1 MCDHVE
7 HEEISYDE
15 FGNSKEVKTELNIL
29 EWKQACR
36 SCKDMNSVITS
47 STRPRGAQS
56 SDIRKSQLKMTG
68 KLATINPVLKPT
80 VNENQLKLMIT
91 TLQKDN
97 SNLKIEL
104 DNYVKRNN

>member
-47 STRPRGAQS
+47 STRPRGA
-56 SDIRKSQLKMTG
+56 
-68 KLATINPVLKPT
+68 
-80 VNENQLKLMIT
+80 
-91 TLQKDN
+91 
-97 SNLKIEL
+97 
-104 DNYVKRNN
+104 